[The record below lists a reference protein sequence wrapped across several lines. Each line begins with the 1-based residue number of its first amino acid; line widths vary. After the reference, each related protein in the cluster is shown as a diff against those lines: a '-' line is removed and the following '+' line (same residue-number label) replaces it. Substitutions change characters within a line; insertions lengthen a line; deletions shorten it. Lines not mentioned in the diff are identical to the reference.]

1 MLQTTP
7 VLCPEGCPSGK
18 KTLQRAEQDET
29 RDSLQAEEPSP
40 GLVWMITDIPALLH
54 PSRVCSSLRLDM
66 STARQLPQ
74 AWCGSVETALQP
86 SAAKWLPRATSRAAL
101 SWPCLSKHH
110 PAASS
115 LHTRGCGLQPPHI
128 SGPFPPRLSPTLS
141 ALPGLGG
148 HSCDVWGPWWGEA
161 EPA

>member
-101 SWPCLSKHH
+101 SWLCLSSHH

-115 LHTRGCGLQPPHI
+115 LHTPGLWASASPHLRAIPPQAVPNPQC
-128 SGPFPPRLSPTLS
+128 SPRLGW
-141 ALPGLGG
+141 ALM
-148 HSCDVWGPWWGEA
+148 
-161 EPA
+161 